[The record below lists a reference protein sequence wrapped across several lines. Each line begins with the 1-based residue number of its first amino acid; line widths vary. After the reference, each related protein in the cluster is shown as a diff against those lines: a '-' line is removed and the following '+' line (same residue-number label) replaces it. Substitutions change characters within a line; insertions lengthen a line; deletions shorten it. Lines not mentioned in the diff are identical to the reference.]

1 MEQTIIKYA
10 RKCDI
15 TSEGMNEGFC
25 ILDGLMYIKYE
36 KDMLQHILDETDYDT
51 IEEAYED
58 DYFYWTEWECESD
71 LQYEEIN
78 GVLIEIEE
86 YESNN

>member
-15 TSEGMNEGFC
+15 TNEGMNEGFC